1 MTTDRVDKIIEAG
14 TADNTHRA
22 HAGDIRYFWA
32 WARAALNLE
41 PAYPID
47 ADVVIRFITDHLDG
61 LDPEVDRVL
70 VESRIKRRRGPH
82 AVATVERRLASLSY
96 AHQSRGIE
104 DAQNPCKGGRV
115 RLVMSKS
122 KAARAKAGA
131 RPNVK
136 RAITKKLL
144 SQMLKTFGN
153 SLTDTRDRAILLFA
167 FGSGGRRR
175 SEVAAARLDDLDA
188 VRGGYV
194 YNLARSKTDQGGHGY
209 RLPIKGAAKKALRA
223 WLKASEIKD
232 GYLFRAIHRGEVTDQ
247 PITPETVVDIVKD
260 RVERCGRDP
269 KHYAAHSLRRGF
281 VTEAGRQKIPLRDV
295 MQMTT
300 HKTVA
305 VVIGYHEDGEIM
317 NNPGGSILD

>member
-1 MTTDRVDKIIEAG
+1 MDRVDKIIEAG

-22 HAGDIRYFWA
+22 HAGDIKYFWA
-32 WARAALNLE
+32 WADVALSLK
-41 PAYPID
+41 PAYPIP
-47 ADVVIRFITDHLDG
+47 AAVVIRFITDHLDG
-61 LDPEVDRVL
+61 LNPEHERAL
-70 VESRIKRRRGPH
+70 VAAGIKRRIGPH

-104 DAQNPCKGGRV
+104 DADNPCKGGRV
-115 RLVMSKS
+115 RLVLSKS
-122 KAARAKAGA
+122 KAARVKAGA

-144 SQMLKTFGN
+144 NQMLDTFGK
-153 SLTDTRDRAILLFA
+153 SVKDTRDRAILLFA

-175 SEVAAARLDDLDA
+175 SEVAAALLDDLDA
-188 VRGGYV
+188 VRGGYI

-209 RLPIKGAAKKALRA
+209 RLPVKGAAKNAIRK
-223 WLKASEIKD
+223 WLKVSQIKD
-232 GYLFRAIHRGEVTDQ
+232 GYLFRAIRRGEITDE
-247 PITPETVVDIVKD
+247 PITPETVVEIVKD

-281 VTEAGRQKIPLRDV
+281 VTEAGRQRIPIRDV
-295 MQMTT
+295 MQMST